1 MLSILIN
8 FINSFKIS
16 FMHKIT
22 LLIHCADQPNIIAS
36 VTNFMASNDGNIVYI
51 DQHVDR
57 EQNIFFMRLEC
68 EFSSNT
74 FSLEEFKQ
82 AFQSVLAEQ
91 FQLHWKIYSAE
102 RKPKMALF
110 VSKYDH
116 CLYDILGRYNSGELF
131 LEIPFILSNHLDLK
145 PIADSF
151 NIPFYHVPVTK
162 ATKHEAEQKQLKLLE
177 SHQIDFIVLARY
189 MQIVSETLIDKYPN
203 RIINIHHSFL
213 PAFIGAKPYHSAY
226 KRGVKIIGSTSH
238 YITEELDAGPIIEQD
253 VAHVT
258 HTFSIKDLI
267 AKGRDLEKIVLSN
280 AIKLHTNRKVM
291 VYNNKTIIFS

>member
-1 MLSILIN
+1 MN
-8 FINSFKIS
+8 
-16 FMHKIT
+16 KIT
-22 LLIHCADQPNIIAS
+22 LLIHCIDRPNIIAS
-36 VTNFMASNDGNIVYI
+36 VTNFMANNGGNIVYI

-68 EFSSNT
+68 EFESEFFAIENFKILFKNT
-74 FSLEEFKQ
+74 LVD
-82 AFQSVLAEQ
+82 AFELK
-91 FQLHWKIYSAE
+91 WRMYSAE
-102 RKPKMALF
+102 RKPRMALF

-131 LEIPFILSNHLDLK
+131 LEIPFILSNHTDLK
-145 PIADSF
+145 PIADNF

-162 ATKHEAEQKQLKLLE
+162 ATKQEAEQEQLDLLE

-189 MQIVSETLIDKYPN
+189 MQIVSGTLIDKYPN
-203 RIINIHHSFL
+203 KIINIHHSFL
-213 PAFIGAKPYHSAY
+213 PAFVGAKPYHSAY
-226 KRGVKIIGSTSH
+226 KRGVKIIGATSH

-253 VAHVT
+253 VAHIS
-258 HTFSIKDLI
+258 HSYSITDLI

-291 VYNNKTIIFS
+291 VYKNKTVVFS